1 MIWDLI
7 KTQLWQEAG
16 VLREHLNKVD
26 IIAQSTLDWSL

>member
-16 VLREHLNKVD
+16 VLASEHLHKVD
-26 IIAQSTLDWSL
+26 IIAQIFWVL